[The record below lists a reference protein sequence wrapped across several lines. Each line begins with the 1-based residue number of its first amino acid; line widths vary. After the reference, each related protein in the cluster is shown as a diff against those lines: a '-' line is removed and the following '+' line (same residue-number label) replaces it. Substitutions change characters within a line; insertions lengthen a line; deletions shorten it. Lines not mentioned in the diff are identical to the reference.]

1 MTTTRPEIT
10 DHGIRCG
17 HCSTRWEVRRH
28 ATVADVRR
36 CWIATD
42 EETAEAA
49 AEIAAE
55 LRNERF
61 FEERGFDEARAQE
74 QWEADRGAISFRDAL
89 AQSMGLPI

>member
-17 HCSTRWEVRRH
+17 HCSTHWEVRRH
-28 ATVADVRR
+28 ASVADVRR
-36 CWIATD
+36 CWIAT
-42 EETAEAA
+42 EEEAAESA

-55 LRNERF
+55 LAVERF

-74 QWEADRGAISFRDAL
+74 QWEADRGVISFSDAL
-89 AQSMGLPI
+89 AQSMGLPA